1 MLISNISALLPH
13 SPASRKDKKGT
24 YYSINISGY
33 SLNWVKS
40 HSYATASSLASDLE
54 NIGIDEHLARQAVK
68 RSFKATD
75 AVSEA
80 LGDAFKAQD
89 YNAPDNY

>member
-1 MLISNISALLPH
+1 MFLSNISALLPH

-24 YYSINISGY
+24 YYSINTSGY

-40 HSYATASSLASDLE
+40 HSYATASSLATELE
-54 NIGIDEHLARQAVK
+54 NIGTDEHLARQAVK
-68 RSFKATD
+68 RSFKPVD

-80 LGDAFKAQD
+80 LNEAYKAQD

>member
-1 MLISNISALLPH
+1 MFLSNISAILPH
-13 SPASRKDKKGT
+13 SPASSKDKKGT
-24 YYSINISGY
+24 YYSINTSGY

-40 HSYATASSLASDLE
+40 HSHATASSLASELE
-54 NIGIDEHLARQAVK
+54 LIGNDEFLARQAVK
-68 RSFKATD
+68 RSFKPVD

-80 LGDAFKAQD
+80 LNEAFKAHD

>member
-1 MLISNISALLPH
+1 MLISNVSAFLPH

-33 SLNWVKS
+33 STNWVKS
-40 HSYATASSLASDLE
+40 HSFATASSLASELE
-54 NIGIDEHLARQAVK
+54 LIGNDEFLARQAVK
-68 RSFKATD
+68 RSFKPVD

-80 LGDAFKAQD
+80 LNDAFKAHD